1 MEPCATLG
9 RKVRGILPSWTVS
22 HGFYPLSPSQS
33 SSHMFSQMIDGS
45 QASGVHQQVEAVSS
59 HCSCRT
65 AAHAR
70 DRLGRRIKKSC
81 SARVPGF
88 CSMPSCSSSIGSEDG
103 ERIAEDLRVSI
114 RTAEELGTGS
124 LRIQLQTED
133 EEGSHD
139 VSEGNGGHGSSWDL
153 VTEVDRVN
161 IARGYA
167 AVVRV
172 CCAWVNER
180 LATDQCLHGEV
191 GSGQA
196 ADRHLCAS
204 PEKRE
209 RSEKERPIFGSGHR
223 VCCRTPE
230 EERAALLHGC
240 GTLGSCEPSLVAV
253 LHPSKIFA
261 KYRGPWRC
269 SCLTCC
275 RPW

>member
-1 MEPCATLG
+1 MSLDERRGTWKWNLAPRLG
-9 RKVRGILPSWTVS
+9 AKYGAPFQAGRSVS
-22 HGFYPLSPSQS
+22 HGFYPWSPVSRRRTCS
-33 SSHMFSQMIDGS
+33 RKWLTAVS
-45 QASGVHQQVEAVSS
+45 ASGVHQQVEAVSS

-133 EEGSHD
+133 EEGSHN

-161 IARGYA
+161 IVRGYA

-196 ADRHLCAS
+196 ADRHLCAR
-204 PEKRE
+204 KAR
-209 RSEKERPIFGSGHR
+209 KEREMSVLFWDIRAPR
-223 VCCRTPE
+223 V
-230 EERAALLHGC
+230 LQD
-240 GTLGSCEPSLVAV
+240 S
-253 LHPSKIFA
+253 
-261 KYRGPWRC
+261 
-269 SCLTCC
+269 
-275 RPW
+275 